1 MVEPFFVIDHVHRME
16 PYIKK
21 TVNDLLDKLK
31 EKGCADGPV
40 DLIHEF
46 ALPVPSYVR

>member
-1 MVEPFFVIDHVHRME
+1 MVEPFFEIDHVHKME

-31 EKGCADGPV
+31 AKGCANGPV
-40 DLIHEF
+40 DLIKEF
-46 ALPVPSYVR
+46 ALPVPSYVS